1 MSQPDRIAEISERL
15 GGISAP
21 EWEIMPNG
29 HGDPA
34 VTEKGRGMFRKI
46 ADLSTHPADYG
57 RGNMEFIANAPTDVK
72 FLLEELSRRKAL
84 IEELTTKKEEH

>member
-1 MSQPDRIAEISERL
+1 MADNRINQIEERL
-15 GGISAP
+15 KGISAP

-57 RGNMEFIANAPTDVK
+57 RGNMEFIAHAPADIQ
-72 FLLEELSRRKAL
+72 FLLDEIRKYKDTL
-84 IEELTTKKEEH
+84 EELTTKKED